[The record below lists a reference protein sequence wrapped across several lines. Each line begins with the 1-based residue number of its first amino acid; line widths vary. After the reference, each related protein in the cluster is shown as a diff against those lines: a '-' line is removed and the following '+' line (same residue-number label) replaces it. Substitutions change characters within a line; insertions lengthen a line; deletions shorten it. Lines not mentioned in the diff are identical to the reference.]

1 MDIFGVLTLVGGLA
15 LFLYGMETMSSA
27 LSKAS
32 GGRLE
37 QILEKLTSSKWKGV
51 LLGALVTAVIQSS
64 SATTVMVVGFVN
76 SGIMRLSQAVGVI
89 MGANIGTTATSWI
102 LSLASLEGDSLLVQ
116 LLKPSTFTPVLAA
129 VGVVIVLFSKKEKQR
144 DWAQVLLGFAVLMFG
159 METMSSA
166 VEPLASDPAFMRLFT
181 MFQNPLLGL
190 AAGAVLTAIIQ
201 SSSASVGILQALAA
215 TGAVSWGAAVPI
227 IMGQNI
233 GTCVTALLSSVGAQ
247 RNAKRAALVHLYFN
261 IIGTAIFMAVFYG
274 LDALVGF
281 SFLGQAV
288 SAAGIAVVHS
298 VFNVFATLVLLP
310 FSQVLEK
317 LACLTVPPQKAETDV
332 APEGASPAM
341 RLDERFLQSPGIALE
356 QCGVAARDMAA
367 CAEEALGLAIGLLS
381 QYDEERAAQVAGL
394 EAQVDGYEDALGTY
408 LVKLSGCELSA
419 EQSREVS
426 LYLHC
431 LGDFERIC
439 DHAVNVTDSAK
450 ELHEKGLSFSPQGR
464 AELDVYTS
472 AVARI
477 LNLAVTAFRTREE
490 EPARAVE
497 PLETVID
504 GLREELKAR
513 HVQRLRTG
521 VCTIEMG
528 FILTD
533 VVTDCERVADH
544 CSNIAMTLL
553 QTQQEKTAAPHA
565 YAKTLAAQAPEFFQN
580 TSRRF
585 AQEYALPR
593 A

>member
-1 MDIFGVLTLVGGLA
+1 M
-15 LFLYGMETMSSA
+15 
-27 LSKAS
+27 
-32 GGRLE
+32 
-37 QILEKLTSSKWKGV
+37 

-201 SSSASVGILQALAA
+201 SSSASVG
-215 TGAVSWGAAVPI
+215 
-227 IMGQNI
+227 
-233 GTCVTALLSSVGAQ
+233 AQ

-317 LACLTVPPQKAETDV
+317 LACLTVPPQKAETDA

-367 CAEEALGLAIGLLS
+367 CAEEALGLAIGLLN

>member
-1 MDIFGVLTLVGGLA
+1 M
-15 LFLYGMETMSSA
+15 
-27 LSKAS
+27 
-32 GGRLE
+32 
-37 QILEKLTSSKWKGV
+37 
-51 LLGALVTAVIQSS
+51 
-64 SATTVMVVGFVN
+64 
-76 SGIMRLSQAVGVI
+76 
-89 MGANIGTTATSWI
+89 
-102 LSLASLEGDSLLVQ
+102 Q

-317 LACLTVPPQKAETDV
+317 LACLTVPPQKAETDA

-367 CAEEALGLAIGLLS
+367 CAEEALCRFVKQIG
-381 QYDEERAAQVAGL
+381 R
-394 EAQVDGYEDALGTY
+394 
-408 LVKLSGCELSA
+408 
-419 EQSREVS
+419 
-426 LYLHC
+426 
-431 LGDFERIC
+431 
-439 DHAVNVTDSAK
+439 
-450 ELHEKGLSFSPQGR
+450 
-464 AELDVYTS
+464 
-472 AVARI
+472 
-477 LNLAVTAFRTREE
+477 
-490 EPARAVE
+490 
-497 PLETVID
+497 
-504 GLREELKAR
+504 
-513 HVQRLRTG
+513 RTG
-521 VCTIEMG
+521 KE
-528 FILTD
+528 
-533 VVTDCERVADH
+533 
-544 CSNIAMTLL
+544 CSNL
-553 QTQQEKTAAPHA
+553 
-565 YAKTLAAQAPEFFQN
+565 
-580 TSRRF
+580 
-585 AQEYALPR
+585 R
-593 A
+593 AS

>member
-1 MDIFGVLTLVGGLA
+1 M
-15 LFLYGMETMSSA
+15 
-27 LSKAS
+27 
-32 GGRLE
+32 
-37 QILEKLTSSKWKGV
+37 
-51 LLGALVTAVIQSS
+51 
-64 SATTVMVVGFVN
+64 
-76 SGIMRLSQAVGVI
+76 
-89 MGANIGTTATSWI
+89 
-102 LSLASLEGDSLLVQ
+102 
-116 LLKPSTFTPVLAA
+116 
-129 VGVVIVLFSKKEKQR
+129 
-144 DWAQVLLGFAVLMFG
+144 LLGFAVLMFG

-247 RNAKRAALVHLYFN
+247 RNVKRAALVHLYFN

-317 LACLTVPPQKAETDV
+317 LACLTVPPQKAETDA

-394 EAQVDGYEDALGTY
+394 EARVDGYEDALGTY

>member
-1 MDIFGVLTLVGGLA
+1 MDLFDVLTLLGGLS
-15 LFLYGMETMSSA
+15 LFLFGMNLMGASLEKRAGSS
-27 LSKAS
+27 LK
-32 GGRLE
+32 
-37 QILEKLTSSKWKGV
+37 ILLGKLTSRKI
-51 LLGALVTAVIQSS
+51 LGFLTGMGVTAVIQSS

-76 SGIMRLSQAVGVI
+76 SGLLTLRQAISVI
-89 MGANIGTTATSWI
+89 MGANVGTTVTAWI
-102 LSLASLEGDSLLVQ
+102 LSLTGLDGDNFFVM
-116 LLKPSTFTPVLAA
+116 LLKPTSFTPILALI
-129 VGVVIVLFSKKEKQR
+129 GVVLTMMAKSDKKK
-144 DWAQVLLGFAVLMFG
+144 DVGMILLGFAVLMFG

-317 LACLTVPPQKAETDV
+317 LACLTVPPQKAETDA